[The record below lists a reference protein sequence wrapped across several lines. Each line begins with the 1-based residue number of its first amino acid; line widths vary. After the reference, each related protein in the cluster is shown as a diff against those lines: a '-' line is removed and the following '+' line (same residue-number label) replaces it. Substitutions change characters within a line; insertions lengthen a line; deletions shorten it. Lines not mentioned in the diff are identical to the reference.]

1 MEPIREVVVMTAI
14 VDSPT
19 RRDLRQRRVAAAA
32 AFGALVPLVA
42 AALVAWP
49 EDVHAQAALARYLDR
64 AEGRMLGAWIL
75 AVLAGLA
82 WLCLAV
88 AVRRMLP
95 RGGGRD
101 LFVAAA
107 VSGQA
112 AAWAGVSLGTAA
124 AVPDAHQIPLPVF
137 NAFGEAAHLAGA
149 AATAA
154 MGLALLGLAASVRS
168 GPAPLPRWF
177 GRLTAGAGVL
187 LIPASVAGPV
197 SLPVTWLWLLVL
209 GTLLLRRPPLIA
221 GKAEPA
227 DSRVPV

>member
-1 MEPIREVVVMTAI
+1 VDPIREVVVMTAT
-14 VDSPT
+14 VDLFARQS
-19 RRDLRQRRVAAAA
+19 LRQRRVAAAA
-32 AFGALVPLVA
+32 AFAALVLLVA
-42 AALVAWP
+42 AALVAAT
-49 EDVHAQAALARYLDR
+49 EDIHAQAALAGYLDR
-64 AEGRMLGAWIL
+64 AEGRMLGSWIL

-82 WLCLAV
+82 WLSLVV
-88 AVRRMLP
+88 AVRQMLP

-101 LFVAAA
+101 LFVVAA

-149 AATAA
+149 AGTAA
-154 MGLALLGLAASVRS
+154 IGLALLGLAAAVRS
-168 GPAPLPRWF
+168 GPGPLPGWF
-177 GRLTAGAGVL
+177 GWLTAGVGVL

-209 GTLLLRRPPLIA
+209 GTLLLRRPPLVA
-221 GKAEPA
+221 GPAEPA
-227 DSRVPV
+227 GSYVPV